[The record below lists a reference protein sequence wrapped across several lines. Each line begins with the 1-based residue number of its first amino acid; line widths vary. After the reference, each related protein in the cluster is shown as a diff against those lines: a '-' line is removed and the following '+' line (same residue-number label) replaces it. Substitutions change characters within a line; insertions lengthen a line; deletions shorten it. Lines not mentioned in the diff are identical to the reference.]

1 MYVFQFRVSIDEIVW
16 VVGGAKLLPV
26 RALTLVFLKFLSI
39 GSKKPTFAHLAKT
52 LLY

>member
-26 RALTLVFLKFLSI
+26 R
-39 GSKKPTFAHLAKT
+39 
-52 LLY
+52 LLFGNVRFERVLISHVGCLGREGW